1 MKQSFTVSAAPP
13 PFASM
18 IGLVIATSDK
28 TALRARLRGLRRRL
42 AAETPDGAERAA
54 ARAPLDR
61 LPSFQ
66 VFSGYVAQGSEIDP
80 RPLMARLAKMGAQ
93 STLPFA
99 ASREAALE
107 FRAWDLREPLAPD
120 AFGIPAPAPTAQ
132 LVAPDLVIAPLL
144 AFDRNGGRLGQG
156 AGHYDR
162 TLEELRAVRPVFVL
176 GLAYAGQEVDAIPME
191 PHDQRL
197 DAILT
202 ETGYIEVR

>member
-1 MKQSFTVSAAPP
+1 
-13 PFASM
+13 
-18 IGLVIATSDK
+18 VIATSDK
-28 TALRARLRGLRRRL
+28 TVLRARLRGLRRRL

-54 ARAPLDR
+54 ALAPLDR

-80 RPLMARLAKMGAQ
+80 RPLMARFAEIGAQ
-93 STLPFA
+93 SALPFA

-120 AFGIPAPAPTAQ
+120 AFGIPAPAPAAEFAT
-132 LVAPDLVIAPLL
+132 PDLVIAPVL
-144 AFDRNGGRLGQG
+144 AFDRRGGRLGQG
-156 AGHYDR
+156 AGPYDR
-162 TLEELRAVRPVFVL
+162 ILAQLRSATPVFVL

-191 PHDQRL
+191 PHDQPL

-202 ETGYIEVR
+202 ETGYIEIR